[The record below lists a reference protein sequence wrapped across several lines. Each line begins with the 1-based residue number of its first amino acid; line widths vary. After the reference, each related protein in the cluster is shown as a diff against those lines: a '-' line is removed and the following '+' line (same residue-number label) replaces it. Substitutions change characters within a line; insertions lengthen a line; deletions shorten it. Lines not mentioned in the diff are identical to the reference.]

1 MTTKKLA
8 SFQENLKFNDL
19 IDKSF
24 VISAKFHQTRF
35 RQVSGYEVSF
45 ESILTFSKPNEQIKI
60 KHELLK

>member
-1 MTTKKLA
+1 MITKKLG
-8 SFQENLKFNDL
+8 SFQENVKFNNL